1 MKQRLDVAALERGL
15 ARSRAHARALIER
28 GRVLVNG
35 QALRRAAST
44 VHEEDAITIAP
55 GADFVSRGGHKLEA
69 AAHPLAVKIHGAV
82 CADVGASTGG
92 FTDCLLRRGAR
103 RVYTVDVGTDQLDPA
118 LSRDPRVTV
127 MDGINART
135 LRAADFDE
143 PLELVVV
150 DASFISL
157 SALTE
162 ALARTLPAGGELLA
176 LVKPQFEV
184 GRAAAR
190 RGRGVVRDSEARERA
205 IESVRQNL
213 AEAGFELL
221 GGCDSALAGPRG
233 NLEHFLHARRRG

>member
-1 MKQRLDVAALERGL
+1 VKQRLDVAALERGL
-15 ARSRAHARALIER
+15 ARSRAHARALIDG

-44 VHEEDAITIAP
+44 VHEDDAITIAP
-55 GADFVSRGGHKLEA
+55 GPDFVSRGGHKLDA
-69 AAHPLAVKIHGAV
+69 ALGALAVSVDGAV

-103 RVYTVDVGTDQLDPA
+103 RVYAVDVGTAQLDPA

-127 MDGINART
+127 MDGVNARA
-135 LRAADFDE
+135 LRATDFDE

-157 SALTE
+157 G
-162 ALARTLPAGGELLA
+162 ALAAALAEVLPAGSELLA

-190 RGRGVVRDSEARERA
+190 RGRGVVRDSQARERA
-205 IESVRQNL
+205 IEGARLRL

-221 GGCDSALAGPRG
+221 GSCDSALAGPRG